1 MTQWGMLLL
10 CVYIAL
16 GLSRVSWRTAGRLA
30 LVVTVV
36 VIGAAIVGYK
46 HSGPPLPSWNV
57 GGTPADAINAGRA
70 VPPGTAPSTE
80 STAGRSQEVN
90 NVSTTGTSTTP
101 GTTPG
106 QASGSGS

>member
-16 GLSRVSWRTAGRLA
+16 GLSRVSWRNAGRLA
-30 LVVTVV
+30 FVLTVV
-36 VIGAAIVGYK
+36 VIGAAIIGYK
-46 HSGPPLPSWNV
+46 HSGPPLPAWNV
-57 GGTPADAINAGRA
+57 NGTPADAINGGVP

-80 STAGRSQEVN
+80 STAGRTQLVN
-90 NVSTTGTSTTP
+90 HAPTTGTMTTP
-101 GTTPG
+101 GTTPV

>member
-30 LVVTVV
+30 LALTVV
-36 VIGAAIVGYK
+36 VIGTAIISYK
-46 HSGPPLPSWNV
+46 HSGPPLPTWNV
-57 GGTPADAINAGRA
+57 GGTPADAVNAG
-70 VPPGTAPSTE
+70 VPVSPGTAASTE
-80 STAGRSQEVN
+80 STAGRTQEVN
-90 NVSTTGTSTTP
+90 HVPTTGTRTTP